1 MATREVNRNTGK
13 APVQRGDTTALQQ
26 AELDKQRDAKAEHDA
41 AVKAAA
47 DKQENW
53 AKRNTVVDYSQADQ
67 PIEIVP
73 EEEDDDSPTRDIV
86 VKYTIEKMTYG
97 TNVTWESVTDQDG
110 KVHEVPSVGQPRYFD
125 FQEGRKYRVPT
136 AMAKHMEERGLVA
149 H

>member
-26 AELDKQRDAKAEHDA
+26 AELDKQRDAKAEQAA

-67 PIEIVP
+67 PIELAP
-73 EEEDDDSPTRDIV
+73 EEIDDDSPTRDIV
-86 VKYTIEKMTYG
+86 VKYTVDRMAYG
-97 TNVTWESVTDQDG
+97 RAVNWETVTDEDG
-110 KVHEVPSVGQPRYFD
+110 KSREVSSLGGIRYFD

-136 AMAKHMEERGLVA
+136 DMAKHMEERGLVA